1 MDSELIKGK
10 KPIKNDEYII
20 YFTKNLYKEKE
31 DILLSWK
38 NNSSRFPILSSSA
51 GRYLNISASSVTM
64 EAISSTATNI
74 ITLARNKLSEN
85 TIKDL
90 ILLKGLNKYNLF
102 KWENE
107 LIKVEN
113 IIGSD

>member
-20 YFTKNLYKEKE
+20 YFAKDLYKEKE

-38 NNSSRFPILSSSA
+38 NNLSRFPILSLLA
-51 GRYLNISASSVTM
+51 GRYLSISASSVTT
-64 EAISSTATNI
+64 EAISSTATSI

-102 KWENE
+102 RRENE